1 MLEKLNINNLKILLQ
16 MFSKTYLKMP
26 RSVVYY
32 LFCKLNETSR
42 LQLESLLFQMQPDI
56 VSETLGTR
64 YDQSIVTQTRNIVSV
79 AFSSERKTFTG
90 VRSGLKFRRFCLP
103 FRGYPNE
110 AARFGFNIN
119 IAAVA

>member
-1 MLEKLNINNLKILLQ
+1 M
-16 MFSKTYLKMP
+16 
-26 RSVVYY
+26 
-32 LFCKLNETSR
+32 NETSR

-110 AARFGFNIN
+110 AARLGLTLTLLLWRMR
-119 IAAVA
+119 